1 MMKRSGQGKSREID
15 VERFAY
21 DRASA
26 VGTDQEPTAMGFLEP
41 SGA

>member
-1 MMKRSGQGKSREID
+1 MKRSGQVNPEID

-26 VGTDQEPTAMGFLEP
+26 VGTDQEPTAMGFLNRRAPER
-41 SGA
+41 